1 MSPPVHW
8 RRAAFLVTVSLCCV
22 SGLVAVAA
30 SYATLGDVATR
41 DHAENT
47 AASEPGLPAEG
58 RIHFGEELAGVELG
72 MSVAEVDAAWGT
84 DYGSCRDCS
93 NPTRYYTYAP
103 FTSVGAGVEFV
114 AGRVEAAFTLWQ
126 PAGWRS
132 KGGLALGTPREEIPD
147 AYLELEVVD
156 CGGYEALLHVRDD
169 TKTALYMYEDALW
182 AYGLMTTTHPVCR

>member
-1 MSPPVHW
+1 MRPPVHR
-8 RRAAFLVTVSLCCV
+8 RRAALLVTVGLCCV

-30 SYATLGDVATR
+30 SYATLGNAVAS

-47 AASEPGLPAEG
+47 AASDPGLPIEG
-58 RIHFGEELAGVELG
+58 RIHFGEEFAGVKVG
-72 MSVAEVDAAWGT
+72 MPAAEVDAAWGT

-132 KGGLALGTPREEIPD
+132 KGGLTLGTPREEIPD

-156 CGGYEALLHVRDD
+156 CGGYEVFVHVRDD

-182 AYGLMTTTHPVCR
+182 AYGLMTTTRPVCR